1 VARVKAGNMVNE
13 ARTWAETML
22 HDARARAETLERQS
36 QGKAQVARAGCN
48 AQAHTDILGALSQE
62 KCLLEKNI
70 DELRAFAQEHHIR
83 ITACMR
89 TSFRCWTSRIRH
101 PSNPIHTQQA

>member
-48 AQAHTDILGALSQE
+48 AQAHRYLRCTQPGEMPLGEEHRRTASIRAGAPHSDNSLYADQ
-62 KCLLEKNI
+62 LQML
-70 DELRAFAQEHHIR
+70 DE
-83 ITACMR
+83 
-89 TSFRCWTSRIRH
+89 SH
-101 PSNPIHTQQA
+101 PTPQ

>member
-1 VARVKAGNMVNE
+1 MTPVPEPRLWNGSPREKLKSLE
-13 ARTWAETML
+13 Q
-22 HDARARAETLERQS
+22 DATR
-36 QGKAQVARAGCN
+36 K
-48 AQAHTDILGALSQE
+48 HTDILGALSQE